1 MKHLENIPLNEVTSG
16 HMTKKKRNPTQS
28 GGVWAGEQDE
38 SGREGDTQLQ
48 LLYLNMP
55 SGRGGKNRLGKN
67 GVNKA
72 REVE

>member
-16 HMTKKKRNPTQS
+16 HMTKKKPH
-28 GGVWAGEQDE
+28 GVWAGEQDE